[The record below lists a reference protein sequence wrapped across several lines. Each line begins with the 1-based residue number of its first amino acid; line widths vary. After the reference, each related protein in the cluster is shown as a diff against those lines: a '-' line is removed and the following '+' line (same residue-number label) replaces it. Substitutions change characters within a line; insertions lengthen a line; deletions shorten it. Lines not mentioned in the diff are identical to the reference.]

1 MGKLY
6 GYARV
11 SAAHQD
17 LEIQIEELQRY
28 GVDELFY
35 EKMSGKNMN
44 DRTEFK
50 RILEVVQPGDTVVGY
65 KLDRMGRSIS
75 DVLKTYESFT
85 ERGIHLVCLADG
97 IDTRRSNDIMTKA
110 MVTLLGLFAEM
121 ERNFISERT
130 MSGKIR
136 ARENGIKFGR
146 KGKNKDL
153 VDHAIDLW
161 KTGEYTI
168 KQIEKKTTV
177 TKSTLYREIEK
188 RGLIREA

>member
-1 MGKLY
+1 MGNVY

-28 GVDELFY
+28 GVDELFC
-35 EKMSGKNMN
+35 EKMSGKNIN

-50 RILEVVQPGDTVVGY
+50 QLLKVVQPGDTVVGY

-85 ERGIHLVCLADG
+85 EKGIHLVCLADG

-121 ERNFISERT
+121 ERNFIRERT
-130 MSGKIR
+130 MAGKIR
-136 ARENGIKFGR
+136 ARENGVGR
-146 KGKNKDL
+146 KVKNKDL
-153 VDHAIDLW
+153 VDNEIDLW
-161 KTGEYTI
+161 KTGKYTI